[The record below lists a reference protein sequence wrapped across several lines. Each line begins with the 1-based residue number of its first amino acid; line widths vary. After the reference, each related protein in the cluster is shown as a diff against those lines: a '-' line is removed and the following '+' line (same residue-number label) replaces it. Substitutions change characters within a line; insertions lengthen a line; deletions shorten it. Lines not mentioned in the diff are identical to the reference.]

1 MRRIAILAVIAIIG
15 VVLLV
20 SLFFA
25 VDESEYVVVTQF
37 GNPIKTIKQAGL
49 RQKLPWQ
56 TVNRFD
62 KRMQLYETP
71 LIEYLT
77 GDKKNVVLQAFVCW
91 SIEDPLE
98 FFRAVRT
105 FENANQKL
113 DDLITASIGAK
124 LGDYRMSNLI
134 SVSPEEV
141 KIPEMEQLI
150 TSEINAKT
158 LAGYGIEVA
167 RVGVSRLAL
176 PEDNARSV
184 YRRME
189 AERSAIANE
198 YRALGREEADKIK
211 AEADREKSDII
222 ANAYREAQVLRGEGD
237 AKAAEIYAKAYSE
250 NPDFFE
256 LYRTLETYRNMLKE
270 QTVIVMS
277 SDSDLLKYVNGDSIT
292 EIEETDSGK

>member
-1 MRRIAILAVIAIIG
+1 MKRIIILVAAIALG
-15 VVLLV
+15 LV
-20 SLFFA
+20 TVTTFFFA

-37 GNPIKTIKQAGL
+37 GNPIKTLKQAGL

-62 KRMQLYETP
+62 RRRQLYETP

-91 SIEDPLE
+91 RVEEPLE

-105 FENANQKL
+105 FESANQKL

-124 LGDYRMSNLI
+124 LGDYKMSNLI
-134 SVSPEEV
+134 SVNAEEV
-141 KIPEMEQLI
+141 KILEMERLI
-150 TSEINAKT
+150 TSEVNAKT
-158 LAGYGIEVA
+158 RAGYGIEVA

-211 AEADREKSDII
+211 SRADKEKSDII
-222 ANAYREAQVLRGEGD
+222 ANAYKDAQIIRGEGD
-237 AKAAEIYAKAYSE
+237 ARSAEIYAKAYSTA
-250 NPDFFE
+250 PDFFE
-256 LYRTLETYRNMLKE
+256 LLRTLEAYKKMLN
-270 QTVIVMS
+270 QQAVIVMS
-277 SDSDLLKYVNGDSIT
+277 ADSELLKYLNGAT
-292 EIEETDSGK
+292 PAETKGSGSDK

>member
-1 MRRIAILAVIAIIG
+1 MKRIIIMVAAIALGLVI
-15 VVLLV
+15 VTTF
-20 SLFFA
+20 FFA

-37 GNPIKTIKQAGL
+37 GNPIKTPKQAGL
-49 RQKLPWQ
+49 CQKLPWQ

-62 KRMQLYETP
+62 RRMQLYETP

-91 SIEDPLE
+91 RVEDPLE

-105 FENANQKL
+105 FESANQKL

-124 LGDYRMSNLI
+124 LGDYKMANLI
-134 SVSPEEV
+134 SVNAEEV
-141 KIPEMEQLI
+141 KIPEMERLI
-150 TSEINAKT
+150 TSEVNAKT
-158 LAGYGIEVA
+158 RAGYGIEVA

-189 AERSAIANE
+189 AERSAIASE

-211 AEADREKSDII
+211 SRADKEKSDII
-222 ANAYREAQVLRGEGD
+222 ANAYKDAQIIRGEGD
-237 AKAAEIYAKAYSE
+237 ARSAEIYAEAYSKA
-250 NPDFFE
+250 PDFFE
-256 LYRTLETYRNMLKE
+256 LLRTLEAYKKMLN
-270 QTVIVMS
+270 QQAVFVMS
-277 SDSDLLKYVNGDSIT
+277 ADSELLKYLNGVT
-292 EIEETDSGK
+292 PAETKESGSSK